1 MNQNNWKK
9 KVTRFLTA
17 QTISLFGSSLVQYA
31 IIWYIT
37 ISTSS
42 GVMMTIA
49 TLCGYLPQIAISL
62 FAGAWVDRYNRK
74 IVSMT
79 ADAVIAIST
88 LAIALSFMAGYKS
101 TWLLFAVLI
110 VRSAGTGIQ
119 TPAVNALIPQMVPKE
134 HLMRI
139 NGINST
145 LQSLMMFLSPALSG
159 AILTFIKIE
168 ATFFIDVITAVI
180 GIGIMFTISIPNIQQ
195 EKSEHKTSILHDVK
209 LGLIYLKEHRYIMNR
224 IIFLIAVMILI
235 SPSAFLTPLMVT
247 RTFGADVW
255 RLTVSEMTFSLGAVA
270 GGILISSWGGF
281 KNKMNTI
288 VFATLLYGG
297 MMIGLGSAPF
307 YIIYLVFNFLIGIS
321 MPCFNTP
328 VNVLLQEEVEPAMHG
343 RVFSIVQI
351 ANACALPLGTLIFGP
366 LADTIRIQTLLIC
379 SGTVVMII
387 GIIVWKGKR
396 FTKEDYLANS

>member
-328 VNVLLQEEVEPAMHG
+328 VNVLLQEEVEPDMHG